1 MTVLIHRF
9 GLLLGCALLFWAGAA
24 SAQWQLDPSESAVY
38 FVSVKNSRVGEAHEF
53 KALSGG
59 ISGAGEARVTIE
71 LDSVETL
78 IPIRNERMREMLFET
93 VKFPNASVSTSLDAD
108 QLALLS
114 DGMRHRMTLQASLS
128 LHGNEQELQLPLEL
142 VMVKDRLYVY
152 SSTPVVINAADF
164 GLDGG
169 VEKLREVAGLA
180 NISTAVPVT
189 FSLQFQRGS

>member
-1 MTVLIHRF
+1 MSVVSHRAS
-9 GLLLGCALLFWAGAA
+9 LVAAALLALGAMSA
-24 SAQWQLDPSESAVY
+24 SAQWQLDPAESAVY

-53 KALSGG
+53 KSLSGG
-59 ISGAGEARVTIE
+59 ISGAGEAQVTIE

-93 VKFPNASVSTSLDAD
+93 VKFPEAAVSTRLDAD
-108 QLALLS
+108 ELAQLA
-114 DGMRHRMTLQASLS
+114 DGKRHRVTLPASLT
-128 LHGNEQELQLPLEL
+128 LHGREQELQLPLEL
-142 VMVKDRLYVY
+142 VMVGERLYVY
-152 SSTPVVINAADF
+152 SPTPVMINAADF
-164 GLDGG
+164 DLDGG